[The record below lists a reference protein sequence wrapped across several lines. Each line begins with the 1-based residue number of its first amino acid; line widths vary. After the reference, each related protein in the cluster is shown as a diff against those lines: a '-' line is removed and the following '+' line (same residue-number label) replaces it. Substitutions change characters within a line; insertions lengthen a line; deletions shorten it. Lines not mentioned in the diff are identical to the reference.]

1 MYWNLTLLYWQ
12 VRHIKFTNRRVSSEA
27 LDFPVVTAC
36 PLYCYELGTCNTSV
50 GVASLD
56 EQFAGLSIPDEYGNT
71 CVYNILQSS
80 ALFLFLSC
88 VLTQHTIFSI
98 LYLP

>member
-1 MYWNLTLLYWQ
+1 MSDSGYLIEDTVLETGTRAVWPDN
-12 VRHIKFTNRRVSSEA
+12 N
-27 LDFPVVTAC
+27 
-36 PLYCYELGTCNTSV
+36 ELGTCNTTV